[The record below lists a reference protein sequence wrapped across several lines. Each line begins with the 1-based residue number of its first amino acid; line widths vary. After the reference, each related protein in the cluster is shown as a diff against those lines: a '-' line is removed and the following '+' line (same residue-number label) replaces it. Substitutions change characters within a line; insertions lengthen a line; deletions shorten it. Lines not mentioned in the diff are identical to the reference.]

1 MSLRRTLAIARKSFS
16 QFRHD
21 RRTLGFV
28 VGMPLL
34 MVLAFGYTFGG
45 EVHDVRTYLVN
56 LDAGTAASH
65 FIGNLTGP
73 TLTLIPSL
81 DAAAARAEVRAGQAW
96 ASIVFPA
103 NFSANLATRNATLEV
118 VLDGSSPPIVTA
130 VLGTL
135 RAAAERAFA
144 GVGGAAALALQEDF
158 VYGSASTRFIDSFAP
173 GVIALAV
180 LMVTTIFSVI
190 IIVREK
196 TGGMLER
203 LFSTPLRPM
212 ELVMGHA
219 LALSVIA
226 VLQSLVV
233 LAAAILLFQIQ
244 IVGSVALAFA
254 ALLLFAVGN
263 QGLGMMASAA
273 ARSELQAVQFIPLVL
288 FPSLLLTGVF
298 YPLEAIPGSLRPLSW
313 FVPLTYANDAMR
325 SVMLRG
331 WGLGDIAFDLLVLA
345 AYAGVTLAG
354 AAVFIRRQA

>member
-1 MSLRRTLAIARKSFS
+1 
-16 QFRHD
+16 
-21 RRTLGFV
+21 
-28 VGMPLL
+28 MPLL

-56 LDAGTAASH
+56 LDAGTAADR
-65 FIGNLTGP
+65 FIGNITGT
-73 TLTLIPSL
+73 TLTLLPSI
-81 DAAAARAEVRAGQAW
+81 DPAAARAEVHAGQAW
-96 ASIVFPA
+96 AALVFPA
-103 NFSANLATRNATLEV
+103 NFSANLASRNATLEV

-135 RAAAERAFA
+135 RAAAEKALV

-212 ELVMGHA
+212 ELVVGHA

-233 LAAAILLFQIQ
+233 LAAAILLFQVQ

-273 ARSELQAVQFIPLVL
+273 ARNELQAVQFIPLVL

-298 YPLEAIPGSLRPLSW
+298 YPLEAIPGGLRVLSW
-313 FVPLTYANDAMR
+313 FVPLTYANDAMK

-331 WGLGDIAFDLLVLA
+331 WGLADIAFDLVILTVYA
-345 AYAGVTLAG
+345 AVTLAC